1 MTQKEYE
8 NIIKKDPE
16 QERKNHSELLK
27 FSRELHNNIRDY
39 AKLDE
44 SSKPLFVSGILIAL
58 KDKEFK
64 NGYKYS

>member
-1 MTQKEYE
+1 MTALEYK
-8 NIIKKDPE
+8 NIIKKDPN
-16 QERKNHSELLK
+16 QEKKAKSELLK

-58 KDKEFK
+58 K
-64 NGYKYS
+64 N